1 MYKFKADI
9 NIIGI
14 NPFVFV
20 PEPILN
26 GLFEQAGRER
36 GKIPVRG
43 MVNNVPYKQT
53 LVKYAG
59 EWRLYINTSM
69 LKGSPERIGETLELT
84 IEFDPVDRTL
94 QPHPKLVCALAEN
107 RAAQEIFDQLAPS
120 MKQEIIR
127 YIANLKTEES
137 IDRNVIRAVDFLLGK
152 ARFIGRDK
160 P

>member
-84 IEFDPVDRTL
+84 IVFDPVDRTL

-107 RAAQEIFDQLAPS
+107 QAAQEIFDQLAPS